1 MFIAQY
7 NLAKKLVIMP
17 HSSFNRLAAE
27 IEDLKENKVTFV
39 NMTARCGSTLLSQI
53 MSKIP
58 KTRSMSE
65 PWALVHIHRHF
76 RCGLISMP
84 EYKRLARS
92 AVRLLCKRGVSQDIK
107 HIFMK
112 NTNQHSPMFP
122 TLKELFPNA
131 KFIFNTRNFK
141 ATFESLMQLGLG
153 VPLITFLSGKQFWV
167 RMILVTHIQFCQI
180 VQFNFSNAGLD

>member
-1 MFIAQY
+1 
-7 NLAKKLVIMP
+7 MP

-27 IEDLKENKVTFV
+27 MGDLKGNKVTFV
-39 NMTARCGSTLLSQI
+39 NMTARCGSTLLNQI

-65 PWALVHIHRHF
+65 PWVLVHIHRHF
-76 RCGLISMP
+76 CCGLFSMA

-92 AVRLLCKRGVSQDIK
+92 AVRLLCKRGVSQDIE

-141 ATFESLMQLGLG
+141 ATFESMMQLGLG
-153 VPLITFLSGKQFWV
+153 MPLIAHLLGKPFCV
-167 RMILVTHIQFCQI
+167 SMILVMRI
-180 VQFNFSNAGLD
+180 

>member
-1 MFIAQY
+1 
-7 NLAKKLVIMP
+7 MP

-27 IEDLKENKVTFV
+27 IDDLKENKVTFV
-39 NMTARCGSTLLSQI
+39 NMTGRCGSTLLSQI

-58 KTRSMSE
+58 KTRSISE
-65 PWALVHIHRHF
+65 PWVLVHIHRHF

-92 AVRLLCKRGVSQDIK
+92 AVRLLCKRGVSQDIER
-107 HIFMK
+107 IFIK
-112 NTNQHSPMFP
+112 TQTHNSPIFP

-167 RMILVTHIQFCQI
+167 RMILVTHIQVCQI
-180 VQFNFSNAGLD
+180 VQYNF